1 METAVTPAMDRESI
15 KRMGHSLIAFSRLRS
30 LLKMSKQQ
38 LADMPK
44 EVMIGC
50 AAHEIALVWDKL
62 PNHLQ
67 EDVDILKYQ
76 YCLEHYPAD
85 DSTESSPGGSDVNDG
100 PVPRKLFC
108 CYCKVRDVN
117 VASNNEVNTAPKTA
131 SDVPSPPKK
140 RRLQLYC
147 CKQ

>member
-1 METAVTPAMDRESI
+1 MDRENI

-62 PNHLQ
+62 PEHLQ
-67 EDVDILKYQ
+67 NDVDILKYQ
-76 YCLEHYPAD
+76 YCQEHYSNDDKD
-85 DSTESSPGGSDVNDG
+85 DSCSNVDVNDG
-100 PVPRKLFC
+100 PPPRKLFC

-117 VASNNEVNTAPKTA
+117 VAANNEVRVTSSSSA
-131 SDVPSPPKK
+131 K
-140 RRLQLYC
+140 RRLTYNHC
-147 CKQ
+147 CKSQ

>member
-1 METAVTPAMDRESI
+1 MEITSVTPEMDRESI

-30 LLKMSKQQ
+30 LLKMSKKQ

-62 PNHLQ
+62 PEHLQ
-67 EDVDILKYQ
+67 NDIDILRYQ
-76 YCLEHYPAD
+76 YCQEHYSND
-85 DSTESSPGGSDVNDG
+85 GEDGSCSNVDVNDG
-100 PVPRKLFC
+100 PPPRRLFC

-117 VASNNEVNTAPKTA
+117 VAANNEIRVT
-131 SDVPSPPKK
+131 SPFSSAK
-140 RRLQLYC
+140 RRLTFDHC
-147 CKQ
+147 CKSQ